1 MIKSISPYEILFE
14 NSSFFKF
21 TKLLSFSLSKKR
33 GEFPTPCREKG
44 EERTI
49 GGGGVPHQILLFL
62 IEKHY
67 KRNEIQERYL
77 PKGGIKI

>member
-1 MIKSISPYEILFE
+1 MKYYLKIQASLNSPNFYLSPFPRKGE
-14 NSSFFKF
+14 NS
-21 TKLLSFSLSKKR
+21 LPHAGKK
-33 GEFPTPCREKG
+33 EKKG
-44 EERTI
+44 RL
-49 GGGGVPHQILLFL
+49 GGGVPHQILLFL